1 MIIRSI
7 TLGINHE
14 GTDILALQDEI
25 EKFFVEANSMFC
37 EQGMEVRTQR
47 IGLSPFSIK
56 SEEDSEIAL
65 STVNLT
71 SQLCNNLDIRWFA
84 VPFLTI
90 GQNLTKI
97 NTVAL
102 DIMKQ
107 YKNTFINFMAS
118 ENNHIDRQGI
128 IHSAQ
133 FIRDVS
139 QLSDNGFDNFR
150 CGVSFNTKP
159 NGAFF
164 PFMHHD
170 GENGFSIALELI
182 LPIVDV
188 IKNSQNK
195 DLEGLRIEI
204 MGGLIQILSK
214 VDDICRNIEKSTG
227 MKYFGIDASLAP
239 HPERPDCSIGYL
251 VELLGVK
258 CFGNSGTIFMASFL
272 TDIIKSVVKRSGIRA
287 TGFNGVMYSVL
298 EDHGLG
304 KVGSEP
310 DGLPISQLL
319 ALSAICGCGIDM
331 VPVPGD
337 ISQNEIASI
346 MLDVAAK
353 ATWLGKPL
361 GVRLLPIPGK
371 DVGDMTNF
379 KHDFFI
385 NTRVQGT
392 NKNQGMDVIFDS
404 KKSFI
409 YSRDERSDSKN

>member
-14 GTDILALQDEI
+14 GVDILALQDEI
-25 EKFFVEANSMFC
+25 GKFFVEANSMFC
-37 EQGMEVRTQR
+37 EQNMDVRTQR

-56 SEEDSEIAL
+56 SEVDSQVAL
-65 STVNLT
+65 STVNLI
-71 SQLCNNLDIRWFA
+71 SQLCNNLEIRWFV
-84 VPFLTI
+84 VPFRTL
-90 GQNLTKI
+90 GQNLTEI

-102 DIMKQ
+102 YIMKQ
-107 YKNTFINFMAS
+107 YKNTFINFIAS
-118 ENNHIDRQGI
+118 ENNNIDRQGI
-128 IHSAQ
+128 VHSAQ
-133 FIRDVS
+133 FIRNVS

-164 PFMHHD
+164 PFMHHE

-182 LPIVDV
+182 LPIVNV

-195 DLEGLRIEI
+195 ELENLRIEI
-204 MGGLIQILSK
+204 MEELIQVLSK
-214 VDDICRNIEKSTG
+214 VDDICCNVEKSTG

-239 HPERPDCSIGYL
+239 HPERPDCSVGYL

-258 CFGNSGTIFMASFL
+258 CFGNSGTIFMAGFL

-304 KVGSEP
+304 KVSNGP
-310 DGLPISQLL
+310 GGLPISQLL

-331 VPVPGD
+331 VPVPGS
-337 ISQNEIASI
+337 ITQNEIASI

-361 GVRLLPIPGK
+361 GVRLLPIPGE
-371 DVGDMTNF
+371 DVGDMTCF
-379 KHDFFI
+379 EHDFFI
-385 NTRVQGT
+385 NTRIQRV
-392 NKNQGMDVIFDS
+392 NQNQEVNVIFDS
-404 KKSFI
+404 KKPFI

>member
-1 MIIRSI
+1 
-7 TLGINHE
+7 
-14 GTDILALQDEI
+14 
-25 EKFFVEANSMFC
+25 
-37 EQGMEVRTQR
+37 
-47 IGLSPFSIK
+47 
-56 SEEDSEIAL
+56 
-65 STVNLT
+65 
-71 SQLCNNLDIRWFA
+71 
-84 VPFLTI
+84 
-90 GQNLTKI
+90 
-97 NTVAL
+97 
-102 DIMKQ
+102 
-107 YKNTFINFMAS
+107 MAS